1 MLESYPGVKIIFI
14 SGYADVGYLRDAL
27 KMEAV
32 DYILKSID
40 IDELDA
46 VITKVVAMLDQ
57 RSSQQL
63 VLEDMARKLEQSMPL
78 LRQRRLCDLLQNND
92 ESEEDILQSIEF
104 LGIPLNSQTHYAVL
118 VLRLQPKSKWLTMGS
133 MPEKDRITFSMA
145 LEELFAR
152 VLAEYGVNVVF
163 KGRLS
168 EYIAI
173 LDVEHDEY
181 EEDLLSVAEHLQA
194 RIRSEMK
201 LDTMI
206 GISEAV
212 PRAAQRTLR
221 LRQCLR
227 GNQPLLP
234 DRQGYPDLHQK
245 I

>member
-1 MLESYPGVKIIFI
+1 MYKAIIADDEETVRRGLVTHFNWGKHGVEVAGVFDDGVPALDFVRRNEVDIIVTDVRMSHMDGITLAKNVLESYPGVKIIFI

-63 VLEDMARKLEQSMPL
+63 ALEDMARKLEQSMPL

-152 VLAEYGVNVVF
+152 VLAEYGVHRHF
-163 KGRLS
+163 GR
-168 EYIAI
+168 
-173 LDVEHDEY
+173 
-181 EEDLLSVAEHLQA
+181 
-194 RIRSEMK
+194 
-201 LDTMI
+201 
-206 GISEAV
+206 
-212 PRAAQRTLR
+212 RT
-221 LRQCLR
+221 
-227 GNQPLLP
+227 
-234 DRQGYPDLHQK
+234 
-245 I
+245 

>member
-1 MLESYPGVKIIFI
+1 
-14 SGYADVGYLRDAL
+14 
-27 KMEAV
+27 
-32 DYILKSID
+32 
-40 IDELDA
+40 
-46 VITKVVAMLDQ
+46 
-57 RSSQQL
+57 
-63 VLEDMARKLEQSMPL
+63 
-78 LRQRRLCDLLQNND
+78 
-92 ESEEDILQSIEF
+92 
-104 LGIPLNSQTHYAVL
+104 
-118 VLRLQPKSKWLTMGS
+118 MGS

-201 LDTMI
+201 LDTM
-206 GISEAV
+206 SASAS
-212 PRAAQRTLR
+212 RSAAAQRTLR

>member
-1 MLESYPGVKIIFI
+1 
-14 SGYADVGYLRDAL
+14 
-27 KMEAV
+27 
-32 DYILKSID
+32 
-40 IDELDA
+40 
-46 VITKVVAMLDQ
+46 
-57 RSSQQL
+57 
-63 VLEDMARKLEQSMPL
+63 
-78 LRQRRLCDLLQNND
+78 
-92 ESEEDILQSIEF
+92 
-104 LGIPLNSQTHYAVL
+104 
-118 VLRLQPKSKWLTMGS
+118 MGS

-206 GISEAV
+206 GISEPFRGLRSVRSAYANACEAISRCYLIGKDI
-212 PRAAQRTLR
+212 PISIKKYEDDGSGRTLR
-221 LRQCLR
+221 EQAEKEICDSILNGDTAGIWRWS
-227 GNQPLLP
+227 GPLP
-234 DRQGYPDLHQK
+234 ASAPCPARTSSRISCFSFFCCPRA
-245 I
+245 

>member
-1 MLESYPGVKIIFI
+1 
-14 SGYADVGYLRDAL
+14 
-27 KMEAV
+27 
-32 DYILKSID
+32 
-40 IDELDA
+40 
-46 VITKVVAMLDQ
+46 
-57 RSSQQL
+57 
-63 VLEDMARKLEQSMPL
+63 
-78 LRQRRLCDLLQNND
+78 
-92 ESEEDILQSIEF
+92 
-104 LGIPLNSQTHYAVL
+104 
-118 VLRLQPKSKWLTMGS
+118 

-206 GISEAV
+206 GISEPFRGCAAYAPLTPMPARQSAAV
-212 PRAAQRTLR
+212 T
-221 LRQCLR
+221 
-227 GNQPLLP
+227 
-234 DRQGYPDLHQK
+234 
-245 I
+245 

>member
-1 MLESYPGVKIIFI
+1 M
-14 SGYADVGYLRDAL
+14 
-27 KMEAV
+27 
-32 DYILKSID
+32 
-40 IDELDA
+40 
-46 VITKVVAMLDQ
+46 
-57 RSSQQL
+57 
-63 VLEDMARKLEQSMPL
+63 
-78 LRQRRLCDLLQNND
+78 QNND

-173 LDVEHDEY
+173 LDVEHD
-181 EEDLLSVAEHLQA
+181 
-194 RIRSEMK
+194 IRSEMK

-206 GISEAV
+206 GISEPFRGLRSVRSAYANACEAISRCYLIGKDI
-212 PRAAQRTLR
+212 PISIKKYEDDGSGRTLR
-221 LRQCLR
+221 EQAEKEICDSILNGDTAAVHLALERAVSAPCPAR
-227 GNQPLLP
+227 TSSRISCFSFFCCP
-234 DRQGYPDLHQK
+234 RA
-245 I
+245 

>member
-1 MLESYPGVKIIFI
+1 MLP
-14 SGYADVGYLRDAL
+14 
-27 KMEAV
+27 
-32 DYILKSID
+32 
-40 IDELDA
+40 
-46 VITKVVAMLDQ
+46 
-57 RSSQQL
+57 
-63 VLEDMARKLEQSMPL
+63 

-206 GISEAV
+206 GISEPFRGLRSVRSAYANACEAISRCYLIGKDIPISIKNMRTTAADALFANKRKKRSV
-212 PRAAQRTLR
+212 TASSMEIRRRCIWRWSAPLPASAPCPARTSSRISCFSFFCCPRA
-221 LRQCLR
+221 
-227 GNQPLLP
+227 
-234 DRQGYPDLHQK
+234 
-245 I
+245 